1 MKKAVNNEIEFY
13 GKTVDLAIKKAV
25 KQLNV
30 PRETLDIKIV
40 SEEKKGLFGMQ
51 GEKPAKIIV
60 SIIKR

>member
-1 MKKAVNNEIEFY
+1 MNQTHNEELEFA
-13 GKTVDLAIKKAV
+13 GKTVELAIKKAV

-30 PRETLDIKIV
+30 PRETLSIKV
-40 SEEKKGLFGMQ
+40 LAEEKKGLFGMQ